1 MLFLP
6 GNSCFGIAGIP
17 NEDGEYE
24 ATLSSTLFVSNEIGE
39 VFEIELSN
47 NDNDSQLSIFSPTLI
62 LEVQIPVYGCTD
74 SLALNYDSLA
84 NFEDGTCLF
93 PNLGCTDPLSLNYD
107 DSATMDD
114 GSCDYCAEGIE
125 YVAQIQMNII
135 NSCEEGY
142 VLDCDGSGN
151 AIRNHGLAMDML
163 IVRINN
169 MVPIYRVMILMEE
182 IVVKRIQM
190 VSNGVVT
197 II

>member
-1 MLFLP
+1 MLI
-6 GNSCFGIAGIP
+6 S
-17 NEDGEYE
+17 
-24 ATLSSTLFVSNEIGE
+24 
-39 VFEIELSN
+39 
-47 NDNDSQLSIFSPTLI
+47 
-62 LEVQIPVYGCTD
+62 
-74 SLALNYDSLA
+74 
-84 NFEDGTCLF
+84 
-93 PNLGCTDPLSLNYD
+93 NLGCTDPLSLNYD

-135 NSCEEGY
+135 NSCEEY

-151 AIRNHGLAMDML
+151 AILNHGLAMDML

-169 MVPIYRVMILMEE
+169 MVLIYHVMILMEE
-182 IVVKRIQM
+182 IAVKRIQM